1 MNLPAIPPPEHNH
14 HPRYRPDID
23 GLRALAVLAVVVFHA
38 FPRYAPGG
46 FVGVDVF
53 FVISGYL
60 ISLILFRSLASGSFS
75 FAEFY
80 AHRIRR
86 IFPALIVVLVACYA
100 IGWYVLLPDEFKRLG
115 KHIAAGA
122 GFVENFVL
130 RREAGYFDVA
140 SEQKP
145 LLHLWSLAV
154 EEQFYLVFPFFVWFL
169 WRKRL
174 NLFTGVLLVAL
185 LSFWLAKKGVKADAV
200 KAFFYPHTRF
210 WELMAGALLAYVQ
223 VFHAWPAWL
232 SKGIRWLIF
241 NRVLF
246 RDVPPENRQPALLAN
261 LAAGLGLL
269 LILASIASYRATM
282 SWPGSRALAPV
293 LGAVLLIAAGPQ
305 AWVNRKLLAIKPMVW
320 IGLISYPLYLWH
332 WPLLSY
338 LRIMEDGAV
347 PAREWRIAA
356 VAVSF
361 VLAALTYWLI
371 EKPIRYGKRHAW
383 KNAALCVLLVV
394 VGYVGYNAYAREGL
408 AFRVKRDVENHA
420 VFNEKNLPG
429 AAENQEE
436 SCKRRFPFAASNAF
450 CRLSRDAEP
459 AVLILGDS
467 HGVSLY
473 PALAE
478 VLSSDTQGVAD
489 IGGSGCVPFRDVA
502 SFDRKAP
509 EQDKDRCRGII
520 NQALDMAAPK
530 AATVLLVSRGPIYLS
545 GKGFFPDESVP
556 HEKQHERVLLSA
568 LHPELTDLAAIWE
581 AAMRET
587 ITELTAAGK
596 RVIFVLDNPEL
607 GFDPKSCIDARPFR
621 LNKKPLRSP
630 CAVPRADF
638 EARNRDYRALVSK
651 VLADFPQVILVDGAK
666 PFCDDQWCWAMQD
679 GKVLY
684 YDDDHVSL
692 EGARLIAREILPHLQ

>member
-1 MNLPAIPPPEHNH
+1 MNLPAIPPPEHNY

-38 FPRYAPGG
+38 FPRHAPGG

-86 IFPALIVVLVACYA
+86 IFPALIVVLAASYA
-100 IGWYVLLPDEFKRLG
+100 IGWFVLLPDEFKLLG

-154 EEQFYLVFPFFVWFL
+154 EEQFYLVFPFFVWLL

-185 LSFWLAKKGVKADAV
+185 VSFWLAKKGVKADAV

-210 WELMAGALLAYVQ
+210 WELMAGAMLAYVQ

-232 SKGIRWLIF
+232 AKGIRWLVF
-241 NRVLF
+241 NRVFF
-246 RDVPPENRQPALLAN
+246 REVPAEGRQGAMLTN
-261 LAAGLGLL
+261 LAATMGLL
-269 LILASIASYRATM
+269 LILASIASYHAKLP
-282 SWPGSRALAPV
+282 WPGARALAPV
-293 LGAVLLIAAGPQ
+293 LGAVMIIGAGAQ
-305 AWVNRKLLAIKPMVW
+305 AWVNRKLLALKPMVW

-332 WPLLSY
+332 WPLLAF
-338 LRIMEDGAV
+338 LRIMEDGAM
-347 PAREWRIAA
+347 PARWWRIAA
-356 VAVSF
+356 VAASF

-371 EKPIRYGKRHAW
+371 EKPIRYGDRRAW
-383 KNAALCVLLVV
+383 KNAALCVLLAA
-394 VGYVGYNAYAREGL
+394 VGYVGYNAYVREGL
-408 AFRVKRDVENHA
+408 AFRMKRDVENHTTL
-420 VFNEKNLPG
+420 FNEKNRPWL
-429 AAENQEE
+429 AENQEA
-436 SCKRRFPFAASNAF
+436 SCKQRFPFAATNAY
-450 CRLSRDAEP
+450 CRLNRDVEP
-459 AVLILGDS
+459 DVLILGDS

-478 VLSSDTQGVAD
+478 ALSSGTKGVAD
-489 IGGSGCVPFRDVA
+489 IGGGGCVPFRDVA
-502 SFDRKAP
+502 SFDRKSS
-509 EQDKDRCRGII
+509 EQERDRCRGII
-520 NQALDMAAPK
+520 NQVLDTVAPQAK
-530 AATVLLVSRGPIYLS
+530 TVLLVSRGPLYLS
-545 GKGFFPDESVP
+545 GKGFAPDGFADEQY
-556 HEKQHERVLLSA
+556 HDRVLFSVS
-568 LHPELTDLAAIWE
+568 HPELTSHAAIWE
-581 AAMRET
+581 VGMRET
-587 ITELTAAGK
+587 LTELTATGK

-621 LNKKPLRSP
+621 LNKKPVRSP
-630 CAVPRADF
+630 CAVTRAAF
-638 EARNRDYRALVSK
+638 EERNRDYQALVNK

-666 PFCDDQWCWAMQD
+666 PFCDDQWCWAMKD

-684 YDDDHVSL
+684 YDDDHISL
-692 EGARLIAREILPHLQ
+692 EGARRIAREILPHLQ

>member
-1 MNLPAIPPPEHNH
+1 MDLPASPSPEHNF

-60 ISLILFRSLASGSFS
+60 ISLILFRSLASGTFS

-86 IFPALIVVLVACYA
+86 IFPALIVVLAASYA
-100 IGWYVLLPDEFKRLG
+100 IGWFVLLPDEFKLLG

-122 GFVENFVL
+122 GFIENFVL
-130 RREAGYFDVA
+130 RHEAGYFDVA

-154 EEQFYLVFPFFVWFL
+154 EEQFYLAFPFFAWFL

-174 NLFTGVLLVAL
+174 NLFTGALLVAL
-185 LSFWLAKKGVKADAV
+185 VSFWLAKKGVKTDAV
-200 KAFFYPHTRF
+200 KVFFYPHTRF
-210 WELMAGALLAYVQ
+210 WELMAGAMLAYVQ

-232 SKGIRWLIF
+232 SKALRWLVF

-246 RDVPPENRQPALLAN
+246 REVPAESRQPAMLAN
-261 LAAGLGLL
+261 FAAGLGLL
-269 LILASIASYRATM
+269 LIFASIASYRATIP
-282 SWPGSRALAPV
+282 WPGSRALAPV
-293 LGAVLLIAAGPQ
+293 LGAVLLISAGPQ
-305 AWVNRKLLAIKPMVW
+305 AWVNRKLLAMKPMVW

-361 VLAALTYWLI
+361 ALAAITYWLI
-371 EKPIRYGKRHAW
+371 EKPIRYGSRRVW
-383 KNAALCVLLVV
+383 KNAALCLLLMV
-394 VGYVGYNAYAREGL
+394 VGYVGYNAFVRDGL
-408 AFRVKRDVENHA
+408 TFRMKRDIENHA
-420 VFNEKNLPG
+420 TLFNEKNRPWL
-429 AAENQEE
+429 AENQEE
-436 SCKRRFPFAASNAF
+436 RCKRRFPFAASNAY
-450 CRLSRDAEP
+450 CRLNRDAAP
-459 AVLILGDS
+459 DILILGES

-478 VLSSDTQGVAD
+478 ALSSGTKIVAD
-489 IGGSGCVPFRDVA
+489 IGGGGCVPFRDVT
-502 SFDRKAP
+502 SYDRKSS
-509 EQDKDRCRGII
+509 EQDKARCRVII
-520 NQALDMAAPK
+520 NQVLDTVALRAE
-530 AATVLLVSRGPIYLS
+530 TVLLVSRGPLYLS
-545 GKGFFPDESVP
+545 GKGFAPNGFADEQY
-556 HEKQHERVLLSA
+556 HDRALSSSS
-568 LHPELTDLAAIWE
+568 HPGLSGHAAIWE
-581 AAMRET
+581 AGIRET
-587 ITELTAAGK
+587 LTELTTAGK

-666 PFCDDQWCWAMQD
+666 PFCDDQWCWAMKD
-679 GKVLY
+679 GKVVY

-692 EGARLIAREILPHLQ
+692 EGGRLIAREILPHLQ